1 MSEIRLDAGGSTDSG
16 SIDLELPERFN
27 LAEYYLDE
35 PAATHG
41 PDRVALEVHGEMRT
55 YAQLID
61 GSRRMAALLR
71 RLGVRRE
78 ERVLICLPDGFA
90 YSDAFFGV
98 LRAGA
103 AFAMVSPL
111 LKAESYAE
119 YLDYVN
125 CRVAIVHAET
135 LAAMAP
141 AFAKSESCEHLIV
154 VDGDTVHG
162 DTVDGDTVDV
172 AAMPPGHIDAAT
184 ALAAEDPHSAA
195 ARTAPTGPDDLAG
208 WLFTSGSTGR
218 PKGCVH
224 VQRDYAYS
232 TETYAKNVVGYGPD
246 DVCVGVPKLFFG
258 YATGT
263 NLMFPLRFGGRAGL
277 FPERSTPDALF
288 DAIERHRPTVLTSV
302 PTMINAMLRHER
314 IATADF
320 SSLRLV
326 LSAGEALPEALAT
339 AWMERTGTEIL
350 DGIGSAEMFHIYI
363 SNRPGDVKPGSLGRV
378 VEGYEARIVDESG
391 APVSDGEP
399 GRLAVRG
406 GSTALCYWANKGA
419 SNETFQG
426 AWCVSADVFVRD
438 AEGYYTYE
446 GRSDD
451 LLKVSGIFVS
461 PLEIENA
468 LLSHAAV
475 DEVCIVA
482 RADSS
487 GLIKPQAFVVAAT
500 GVRGDATLAAELVT
514 HVKTTLAPH
523 KYPRWFEWVDE
534 LPKNDRGKVDRKV
547 VRAQVE
553 RGEVGA

>member
-1 MSEIRLDAGGSTDSG
+1 MSSIRPFDSG
-16 SIDLELPERFN
+16 DVELDLGTRFN
-27 LAEYYLDE
+27 LAEYFLDE
-35 PAATHG
+35 PAATYG
-41 PDRVALEVHGEMRT
+41 AERVALEVGDATRT
-55 YAQLID
+55 YEQLID
-61 GSRRMAALLR
+61 GSRRMASLLR

-103 AFAMVSPL
+103 TFAMVSPI
-111 LKAESYAE
+111 LKTASYVD

-125 CRVAIVHAET
+125 CRVAICHADALEQM
-135 LAAMAP
+135 LP
-141 AFAKSESCEHLIV
+141 AFAVSEDCEHLV
-154 VDGDTVHG
+154 VFGG
-162 DTVDGDTVDV
+162 ASSAPGLV
-172 AAMPPGHIDAAT
+172 AAED
-184 ALAAEDPHSAA
+184 ALAAEDPDGPGAQ
-195 ARTAPTGPDDLAG
+195 TAPTGPDDLAG

-277 FPERSTPDALF
+277 FSERSTPDALF

-314 IATADF
+314 IESADL
-320 SSLRLV
+320 STIRVV
-326 LSAGEALPEALAT
+326 LSAGEALPQALAE

-363 SNRPGDVKPGSLGRV
+363 TNRPGDVKPGSLGRV
-378 VEGYEARIVDESG
+378 VEGYEARIVDDAG
-391 APVSDGEP
+391 APVPDGQP

-406 GSTALCYWANKGA
+406 GSTALCYWANKRA

-426 AWCVSADVFVRD
+426 AWCVSADVFKRD
-438 AEGYYTYE
+438 DEGYFYYE

-468 LLSHAAV
+468 LLSHEAV
-475 DEVCIVA
+475 DEVCVVA
-482 RADSS
+482 REDDG
-487 GLIKPQAFVVAAT
+487 GLVKPHAFVVLAD
-500 GVRGDATLAAELVT
+500 GVSGDDELSSALVL
-514 HVKTTLAPH
+514 HVKSKLAPH
-523 KYPRWFEWVDE
+523 KYPRWFEWTDA
-534 LPKNDRGKVDRKV
+534 LPKNDRGKVDRKQM
-547 VRAQVE
+547 RARIE
-553 RGEVGA
+553 DGAPA